1 MTSDQPK
8 TTASTTTT
16 TTAKTV
22 ESEGRTE
29 QQPVAAYPPAEAVS
43 SSLAAAAKEEDHH
56 HHDEH
61 HHGDEGHGH
70 HHHHHGASPSAAS
83 FEPLPE
89 DNVGLRATSEGQE
102 RELND
107 LTMRSNRLAWRVWNE
122 AILQSTDGG
131 VEANRILSPLALTTA
146 LGISFLGA
154 GGSTAEAID
163 KALGLDS
170 LTYRNPHLHR
180 KTIDQQLTVRFIR
193 THLLFC
199 IFFLQCIKWPMMSPL
214 SAQNPIS
221 TFLALSRT
229 SSTWRRRLPRQGP
242 AVVRQQT
249 ASKYATFSELDSILC
264 TAHPSPETRP
274 NCRVSPL
281 LPPLVL
287 PWIRR
292 CGKIFNRRHLLS
304 SPLPLST

>member
-1 MTSDQPK
+1 
-8 TTASTTTT
+8 
-16 TTAKTV
+16 
-22 ESEGRTE
+22 
-29 QQPVAAYPPAEAVS
+29 
-43 SSLAAAAKEEDHH
+43 
-56 HHDEH
+56 
-61 HHGDEGHGH
+61 
-70 HHHHHGASPSAAS
+70 
-83 FEPLPE
+83 
-89 DNVGLRATSEGQE
+89 
-102 RELND
+102 
-107 LTMRSNRLAWRVWNE
+107 MRSNRLAWRVWNE
-122 AILQSTDGG
+122 AVLQSTDGG

-180 KTIDQQLTVRFIR
+180 KTIDRQLTSIYQNPFIV
-193 THLLFC
+193 LFC
-199 IFFLQCIKWPMMSPL
+199 IFTQCIKWPMTSPL
-214 SAQNPIS
+214 SAQNPMS

-264 TAHPSPETRP
+264 TVHQSPETRP
-274 NCRVSPL
+274 NCRASPL

-287 PWIRR
+287 PSIRHS
-292 CGKIFNRRHLLS
+292 GKIFNRRHLPS